1 MTYRILSFCGGGIRG
16 LLSAIMLQRLQAATG
31 VNLAAQADLI
41 VGTSTGSWITALLT
55 AGLSPEEL
63 VLFYDPGMSTIMA
76 LDGQKSP
83 DKPMFGD
90 GLLSKLFSKVPLPV
104 PGVLG
109 KPLSELDR
117 RIMVASFEIGDE
129 TRPWSPQLI
138 HNFPGSTT
146 SGMSLLDAV
155 HCSGAMPGMLAPAA
169 ITVNGQP
176 MRFTDGAFMHHDPTV
191 AAIALAVA
199 NEGVALEDITVLDFG
214 TGFMAN
220 YISANADVANWGA
233 SQWLSPQNNAGVLP
247 ALLVNTPNPGQPI
260 FNMMLNGTS
269 TSLIPELA
277 AMMLG
282 ERFAYL
288 NPDFG
293 GTYIAEDAVDQAS
306 LTFLKQQAAGFP
318 LDAAQAVVQSYWTP

>member
-1 MTYRILSFCGGGIRG
+1 MTYRILAFCGGGIRG

-55 AGLSPEEL
+55 ANLTPEEI
-63 VLFYDPGMSTIMA
+63 VLFYDPGMATMMA

-83 DKPMFGD
+83 DAPAFGS
-90 GLLSKLFSKVPLPV
+90 GLLAKLFSKIPLQI

-109 KPLSELDR
+109 QPLSALDR
-117 RIMVASFEIGDE
+117 NIMVASFEIGSE
-129 TRPWSPQLI
+129 EHPWSTQLI
-138 HNFPGSTT
+138 HNFPGSSTA
-146 SGMSLLDAV
+146 SMSLLDAV
-155 HCSGAMPGMLAPAA
+155 HCSGAMPGMLAPADV
-169 ITVNGQP
+169 TLGGQP
-176 MRFTDGAFMHHDPTV
+176 KRFVDGAFMHHDPTV

-199 NEGVALEDITVLDFG
+199 NKGLALSDISVLDFG

-220 YISANADVANWGA
+220 YISADADVANWGS
-233 SQWLSPQNNAGVLP
+233 SQWLSPQNAGRLP

-269 TSLIPELA
+269 TNLIPDLA
-277 AMMLG
+277 TLMLG

-293 GTYIAEDAVDQAS
+293 STYIAEDAVDQAS
-306 LTFLKQQAAGFP
+306 LKFLRETAECYK
-318 LDAAQAVVQSYWTP
+318 LDSAEAVVRSYWAA